1 MYTKAP
7 YYDSL
12 LLFLTQ
18 LERVLKVNTN
28 QIGFIFV
35 STETN

>member
-12 LLFLTQ
+12 LLFLTH
-18 LERVLKVNTN
+18 LERVLKVNPN

-35 STETN
+35 SAETN

>member
-1 MYTKAP
+1 MYTKEP